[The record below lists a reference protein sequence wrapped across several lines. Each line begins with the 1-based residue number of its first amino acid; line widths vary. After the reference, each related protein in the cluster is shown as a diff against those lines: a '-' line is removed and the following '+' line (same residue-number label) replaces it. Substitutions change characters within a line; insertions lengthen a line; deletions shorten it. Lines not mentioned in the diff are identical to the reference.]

1 MPAPGPKTGEGLLP
15 WPNKGN
21 KGISQIRHLH
31 TRHQGEVGAHMPSR
45 GLLEE
50 RVERYSSDG

>member
-15 WPNKGN
+15 WPNKGD

-31 TRHQGEVGAHMPSR
+31 TRHQGEVGAQMPSR

-50 RVERYSSDG
+50 RVEALG